1 MTNFKTF
8 QSTILS
14 SAFILINVTLAVS
27 FTLLVRYLGHGEFVV
42 PFCRALGK
50 KKLYFFFVKSTLFFF
65 FIPKSHC
72 SLVNANAFDTLADNK
87 KSEKE

>member
-1 MTNFKTF
+1 MLKVQMTKFKIF

-50 KKLYFFFVKSTLFFF
+50 LLLSIFFFREIDSILFA
-65 FIPKSHC
+65 FIP
-72 SLVNANAFDTLADNK
+72 
-87 KSEKE
+87 

>member
-1 MTNFKTF
+1 M
-8 QSTILS
+8 
-14 SAFILINVTLAVS
+14 TLAVS

-50 KKLYFFFVKSTLFFF
+50 KNSIFFFREIDSILF

-72 SLVNANAFDTLADNK
+72 SLVNANAFDTLADGK